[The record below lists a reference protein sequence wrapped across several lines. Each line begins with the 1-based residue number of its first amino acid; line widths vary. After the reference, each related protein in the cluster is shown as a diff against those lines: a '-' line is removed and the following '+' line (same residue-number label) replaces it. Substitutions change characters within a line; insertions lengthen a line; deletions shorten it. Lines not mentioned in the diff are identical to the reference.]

1 MPLPGLLPTLPTF
14 GRAARHMD
22 RDLTPQE
29 EEEINRSLVQRG
41 ISGLTGAANILDI
54 PGSMVRDVLALENP
68 LDQLLPWNWTSQEG
82 RTSGQ
87 ELFGFDR
94 DESGWTPGLTGFAAE
109 VLLDPLTY
117 LSLGAS
123 AATKGGQVVKH
134 MGKWDDIAKVATRK
148 SVAGM
153 DDAAMEAAAWTARET
168 AEKSGKTL
176 SEAFDEVTQIGAR
189 QARSEVTPFDMMKY
203 SDEMMDAGSDV
214 ARQGEVAIGQRKL
227 FSEAATDVGQNLD
240 DILYDP
246 VGSFAR
252 WKAPGMPALHM
263 GAPPIP
269 FTGKRADAVLDAFG
283 NHLRYKT
290 GAGRALSRLFR
301 PSVMDTT
308 TEAGQK
314 TAQALYDKK
323 VQAEVLGREAGSEME
338 TVLGRN
344 LEDLE
349 LVHDFERPLH
359 EMRAGLEEGIPI
371 EGDWVSGLDLPA
383 NAKVLKIEDTGQAW
397 VRYTDPDTGA
407 LMTKGFDKDAL
418 KSLTRDTDR
427 ALMSHP
433 DVVTA
438 TYKLMEMPE
447 DLLLT
452 KGISDE
458 TFKMVASVRK
468 TLGSMKGDADEWGAN
483 FMELYGHEA
492 SEQLA
497 RRVDAEKALAA
508 AEELPGA
515 LPPGAFP
522 TVESLDRSM
531 AIDAAQ
537 RGLDDIDEFIAPEEY
552 FARLVAKEGA
562 EAAGSRGPLYGADPH
577 LAGRVAFTRGFE
589 ESGTG
594 ALREMTQDPHLSR
607 LLETGKMDDAA
618 QHLGDRWG
626 HLADNIFEEMKT
638 TSFTRDPATGEVITE
653 VVAGASQAN
662 RWEEL
667 AQWMKGMDPDMMQ
680 AGIYVDPVSAL
691 TRRVS
696 TFNDYIESTKAAVRT
711 LASKATTATS
721 EGSKTVSELVSSLKL
736 KSTRFVKETGEGAEV
751 YQKIAKLMGRHVD
764 DPEEMSKVIR
774 EIAKMHVP
782 ADLADDLTR
791 FHQSFRNPEVVGEIA
806 KQFDS
811 ATNMIKGMLTAPWLA
826 FHTRN
831 GVSGQIRNW
840 VAGLVEMHRMP
851 GALRTA
857 RHVAKGGVMEGA
869 SSLSAVRRMH
879 ADRLARG
886 VETRALND
894 EVGTDLIR
902 EMYYTQSPKRQ
913 TGEVFER
920 AGAVSNVD
928 DVTGEA
934 LTQGIGGRYVG
945 GIGGPESVLRD
956 TPATIPETIGTW
968 FGLGQKVPEARSP
981 LNIRSMLT
989 EQRGVSGRSVSGYGP
1004 SAAGEMLGQYV
1015 EDLNRLTPF
1024 IESLRRGI
1032 DPAAAMKRINAAQVD
1047 YSSKAYTAFER
1058 EIAQRLFP
1066 FYKFSSRQMP
1076 FVIKELAER
1085 PGGRLAKVMRGTR
1098 HMKGDETRPLPEYL
1112 QQSMAVELPEAM
1124 QGPEGDPRYLTTLDL
1139 MSMDPFTFM
1148 PTTGGE
1154 ALTNPLM
1161 ETASRLNPMLKF
1173 LGETATG
1180 QTFFQ
1185 KGPMGGRPLTD
1196 LDPTMG
1202 RTMANISD
1210 LMTGQRTGRVDPLGS
1225 QTFEHLMLNSP
1236 FSRFLTTARTMTDP
1250 RKGVLGTMANLG
1262 TGFRVSD
1269 LPPRTQEALLREAAE
1284 ESILEIPGGKT
1295 FRNVYLPDEVKATM
1309 TPEERVHADRLT
1321 ALKAMLAKRARER
1334 AEEARRAQLY

>member
-1 MPLPGLLPTLPTF
+1 MPFPRLPTLPTL

-117 LSLGAS
+117 LTLGAS
-123 AATKGGQVVKH
+123 AATKAGKVVKH
-134 MGKWDDIAKVATRK
+134 MGKWDDLAKVATRK
-148 SVAGM
+148 SLAGM
-153 DDAAMEAAAWTARET
+153 DDAAVEAAAWTARD
-168 AEKSGKTL
+168 AAAKSGKTV
-176 SEAFDEVTQIGAR
+176 SEAFDDVTRVGAR
-189 QARSEVTPFDMMKY
+189 QARSEVTPFDMIKY
-203 SDEMMDAGSDV
+203 SDEMMDAGSDL
-214 ARQGEVAIGQRKL
+214 ARQGEVAIGQRNL

-240 DILYDP
+240 DILFDP

-252 WKAPGMPALHM
+252 WKVPGLPGLHM

-269 FTGKRADAVLDAFG
+269 FTGKKADAVLDAFG
-283 NHLRYKT
+283 NHLKYKT
-290 GAGRALSRLFR
+290 SAGRALSRLFK

-308 TEAGQK
+308 TEAGQR

-323 VQAEVLGREAGSEME
+323 VQADVLGREAGSEME

-349 LVHDFERPLH
+349 RVHEFERPLH
-359 EMRAGLEEGIPI
+359 EIRAGLEEGLPI
-371 EGDWVSGLDLPA
+371 EGDWVSGLDLPV

-397 VRYTDPDTGA
+397 VRYTDPDTGK
-407 LMTKGFDKDAL
+407 LVTKGYGKDAL
-418 KSLTRDTDR
+418 KTLKRDTDK

-447 DLLLT
+447 DALLRA
-452 KGISDE
+452 GVSEE
-458 TFKMVASVRK
+458 TFHMVESVRR
-468 TLGSMKGDADEWGAN
+468 TLGAMKGEADEWGAN
-483 FMELYGHEA
+483 FMELYGHEYA
-492 SEQLA
+492 LHAA
-497 RRVDAEKALAA
+497 RRTEAEKALAEA
-508 AEELPGA
+508 MELPGLIPEVGGTFDDA
-515 LPPGAFP
+515 GL
-522 TVESLDRSM
+522 RKWQ
-531 AIDAAQ
+531 AIEDAK
-537 RGLDDIDEFIAPEEY
+537 RVLGEIPDEFVPPENY
-552 FARLVAKEGA
+552 FARLVAREGA
-562 EAAGSRGPLYGADPH
+562 ESAGSRGPLYAADPH
-577 LAGRVAFTRGFE
+577 LVGREASTRGFTG
-589 ESGTG
+589 SGTG
-594 ALREMTQDPHLSR
+594 AIREMTQDPRLSH
-607 LLETGKMDDAA
+607 LLETGDMRGAA
-618 QHLGDRWG
+618 EHLGDRWG
-626 HLADNIFEEMKT
+626 HLADKMFEDSKI
-638 TSFTRDPATGEVITE
+638 TSILRDPATGEMVTE
-653 VVAGASQAN
+653 VTAGVTQAN
-662 RWEEL
+662 RWEAL
-667 AQWMKGMDPDMMQ
+667 ARWLKGMDPDAIQ

-711 LASKATTATS
+711 LAAKASPVRS
-721 EGSKTVSELVSSLKL
+721 EGSKTVSELVSGLKL
-736 KSTRFVKETGEGAEV
+736 KSTRFIPETGEGAEV
-751 YQKIAKLMGRHVD
+751 YQKIAKLMGKHVD
-764 DPEEMSKVIR
+764 DPEEMKKVIA
-774 EIAKMHVP
+774 EIAGMHIP
-782 ADLADDLTR
+782 AGMADDLTR
-791 FHQSFRNPEVVGEIA
+791 FHQSFRNPEVVSEIA
-806 KQFDS
+806 KSFDS

-831 GVSGQIRNW
+831 GISGQIRNW

-869 SSLSAVRRMH
+869 SSLPAVRRMH

-894 EVGTDLIR
+894 EVATDLVR

-913 TGEVFER
+913 MGEVFER

-928 DVTGEA
+928 DVTGEV
-934 LTQGIGGRYVG
+934 LTEGVGGRYVG
-945 GIGGPESVLRD
+945 GIGGPESALRD
-956 TPATIPETIGTW
+956 TPATIPETIATW
-968 FGLGQKVPEARSP
+968 FGLGNKVPEARGP

-989 EQRGVSGRSVSGYGP
+989 EQRGVSGRAVSGYGP

-1058 EIAQRLFP
+1058 NVAQRLFP

-1098 HMKGDETRPLPEYL
+1098 SLKGDQTRPLPEHL
-1112 QQSMAVELPEAM
+1112 QQTMAVELPEMM

-1161 ETASRLNPMLKF
+1161 EMASRLNPMLKF
-1173 LGETATG
+1173 PLEALSG

-1202 RTMANISD
+1202 RTMANIGD
-1210 LMTGQRTGRVDPLGS
+1210 LMTGQSTGRVDPLVS

-1236 FSRFLTTARTMTDP
+1236 FSRFLTTARTLTDP
-1250 RKGVLGTMANLG
+1250 RKGLLGTMANLG

-1284 ESILEIPGGKT
+1284 EAILEIPGGKT
-1295 FRNVYLPDEVKATM
+1295 FRNVYLPEELIATM
-1309 TPEERVHADRLT
+1309 SPVEREHAERLMD
-1321 ALKAMLAKRARER
+1321 LKRMLAKRARER
-1334 AEEARRAQLY
+1334 AEEARRARY